1 MEVILLERVKN
12 QGEEGDIVDVSPG
25 YARNFLIPNGKA
37 KAATD
42 EAVAEIEEKQKR
54 KQKQQQQK
62 KKKAKQKYSKLNG
75 ATLSISKSA
84 NEEGKLYA
92 SVKNKEI
99 AEKVKEF
106 CGFKIESDQ
115 IITENDIKST
125 GQHSVKIELADEST
139 AQLQL
144 EVKTK

>member
-1 MEVILLERVKN
+1 MKVILLEQVKN
-12 QGEEGDIVDVSPG
+12 QGNKGDIVDVSPG

-37 KAATD
+37 KEATD
-42 EAVAEIEEKQKR
+42 EAVAEIKEKQKQ
-54 KQKQQQQK
+54 KEKQQQKK

-92 SVKNKEI
+92 TVKNDEI
-99 AEKVKEF
+99 TEKIKEF
-106 CGFKIESDQ
+106 CGFNIKTEQ
-115 IITENDIKST
+115 IKAKKDIKST
-125 GQHSVKIELADEST
+125 GQHSIEIKLADDSK

-144 EVKTK
+144 EVKSK